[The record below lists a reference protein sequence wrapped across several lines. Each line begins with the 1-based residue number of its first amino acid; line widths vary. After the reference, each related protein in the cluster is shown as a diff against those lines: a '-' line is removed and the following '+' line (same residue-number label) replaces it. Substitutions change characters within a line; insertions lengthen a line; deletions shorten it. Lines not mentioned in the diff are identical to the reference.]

1 MVKIGPK
8 LGLKLKCPF
17 PPFLR
22 IIFGVFVETSLKT
35 VHTFLMGHILKFPAK
50 KSFFCRA
57 GSQRGPEEN
66 SPKQVKIAFLS
77 RFTPI
82 CWDIF
87 HKLPLNNMLLAIRVP
102 LKHFFKKLL
111 WLGGVMGPKM
121 AQNALFPYFSELFLV
136 LLLKHSSKHYSFT
149 IGHGLKEEMEMEIAR
164 PKTKTP
170 GNSIAYCFFV
180 VTLGNSTTFLINPW
194 KFYMLFL

>member
-17 PPFLR
+17 PSFLR

-57 GSQRGPEEN
+57 SCQGGPEEN
-66 SPKQVKIAFLS
+66 SPMQVKIAFLK
-77 RFTPI
+77 RFIPI

-102 LKHFFKKLL
+102 LKHFLNCFRLSK
-111 WLGGVMGPKM
+111 GSGNGPKLV
-121 AQNALFPYFSELFLV
+121 QNAIFPYFSGFFLV
-136 LLLKHSSKHYSFT
+136 PLLKHSSKQYRVSQWV
-149 IGHGLKEEMEMEIAR
+149 M
-164 PKTKTP
+164 
-170 GNSIAYCFFV
+170 V
-180 VTLGNSTTFLINPW
+180 
-194 KFYMLFL
+194 

>member
-8 LGLKLKCPF
+8 LGLKCPF

-82 CWDIF
+82 CWDIS

-136 LLLKHSSKHYSFT
+136 LLLKHSSKQYSTEFHN
-149 IGHGLKEEMEMEIAR
+149 GSWFKRGNGN
-164 PKTKTP
+164 
-170 GNSIAYCFFV
+170 GNSKAK
-180 VTLGNSTTFLINPW
+180 NKDPW
-194 KFYMLFL
+194 KFHSILFFLGHPWKFHNVFN